1 MRVVVTGSAGFL
13 GWHLRCRLQAS
24 GGYEVRALDRERFSD
39 LEAAVADADAVVHV
53 AGVNRATSD
62 HEVVEGNLA
71 LAHEVA
77 AAVVRSGGG
86 PRLVFANSVQA
97 GNGTSYGEAKEQ
109 ASQVLTQAAD
119 AVGVPYVDVRLPNL
133 FGEHGRP
140 AYNSFVATFCH
151 QVVAGEQPLVQ
162 DREVELL
169 HAQDAAAA
177 LQGALAGPTRVDRPE
192 GTVTRVSDV
201 LAMLR
206 DFDDCYAQ
214 GELPDVT
221 SRLGRRLFSTYR
233 TVAFEQRGPFR
244 LDPRRDDR
252 GCLVETVRAHG
263 RGGQSFLSLTVP
275 GALRGG
281 HFHLEK
287 LERFVVV
294 RGRARIRLRR
304 LFTGEVHRYDVTG
317 DEPVAIDMPT
327 MWAHDLMNVG
337 DDELVTSFWT
347 DAVFDPAAPDTYPEA
362 VELPHT
368 AGRLVP

>member
-24 GGYEVRALDRERFSD
+24 GGDDVLALDRVGFAD
-39 LEAAVADADAVVHV
+39 LEEAVADADAVVHV
-53 AGVNRATSD
+53 AGVNRATN
-62 HEVVEGNLA
+62 HQEVVEGNLA
-71 LAHEVA
+71 LARGVA
-77 AAVVRSGGG
+77 AAVVRSGRA
-86 PRLVFANSVQA
+86 PRVVFANSVQA
-97 GNGTSYGEAKEQ
+97 GNGTPYGEAKLR
-109 ASQVLTQAAD
+109 ASHILAQAAD
-119 AVGVPYVDVRLPNL
+119 AVGAPYVDVLLPNL

-151 QVVAGEQPLVQ
+151 QVVAGEQPVVQ
-162 DREVELL
+162 DRDVELL
-169 HAQDAAAA
+169 HAQDAAAV
-177 LQGALAGPTRVDRPE
+177 LQEALAGPTRVERPE
-192 GTVTRVSDV
+192 GAVTRVSDV

-206 DFDDCYAQ
+206 HFDDRYVH
-214 GELPDVT
+214 GEVPDVT

-233 TVAFEQRGPFR
+233 TVAFEQRGPFS

-304 LFTGEVHRYDVTG
+304 LFADEVHEYDVTG
-317 DEPVAIDMPT
+317 DEPVAIDMPA

-362 VELPHT
+362 VELAH
-368 AGRLVP
+368 AGGRLVP